1 MSRVVCLGSVLQD
14 IYMIDHNDLGEIKTG
29 EKLTMDKNSFEVG
42 GGAVNAATN
51 FARHGHETIVISNF
65 GRDSAANAILN
76 FLQNENVDTS
86 YLNFTRKKTGT
97 SVILLDSETGKRTI
111 LTCRGA
117 SESFVKLEASDLDL
131 SNPDWLYV
139 TSLNGDMNT
148 CLRFFEKAKE
158 KGINIMWNPGMEEI
172 AEKKKL
178 LGLLQDVDVLILNE
192 KEAKTLIGGEILE
205 ELLVKLAR
213 YAKTVIITAGARG
226 SIATNGKETY
236 RLAEYEMKT
245 PKDTTGA
252 GDAFGAGFL
261 SATLDGKKFKDA
273 LIFAAANATSVI
285 SYIGAQ
291 AGTLYGDEDL
301 HPMPIQRL

>member
-29 EKLTMDKNSFEVG
+29 EKLTIDKNSFEVG

-148 CLRFFEKAKE
+148 ALKFFEKAKE
-158 KGINIMWNPGMEEI
+158 KGTKIMWNPGMEEI

-213 YAKTVIITAGARG
+213 YVKTVIITAGARG

>member
-29 EKLTMDKNSFEVG
+29 EKLTIDKNSFEVG

-86 YLNFTRKKTGT
+86 YLNFTRKKTGI
-97 SVILLDSETGKRTI
+97 SVIMLDSETGKRTI

-117 SESFVKLEASDLDL
+117 SESFAKLEASDLDL

-213 YAKTVIITAGARG
+213 YVKTVIITAGARG

>member
-29 EKLTMDKNSFEVG
+29 EKLTIDKNSFEVG

-158 KGINIMWNPGMEEI
+158 KGIKIMWNPGMEEI

-213 YAKTVIITAGARG
+213 YVKTVIITAGARG

-291 AGTLYGDEDL
+291 AGALYGDEDL

>member
-29 EKLTMDKNSFEVG
+29 EKLTIDKNSFEVG

-65 GRDSAANAILN
+65 GRDSATNAILN

-158 KGINIMWNPGMEEI
+158 KGIKIMWNPGMEEI

-213 YAKTVIITAGARG
+213 YVKTVIITAGARG

>member
-29 EKLTMDKNSFEVG
+29 EKLTIDKNSFEVG

-131 SNPDWLYV
+131 SNPDWLYA

-158 KGINIMWNPGMEEI
+158 KGIKIMWNPGMEEI

-178 LGLLQDVDVLILNE
+178 LGLLQDVDILILNE

-213 YAKTVIITAGARG
+213 YVKTVIITAGARG

-291 AGTLYGDEDL
+291 SGTLYGDEDL

>member
-29 EKLTMDKNSFEVG
+29 EKLTIDKNSFEVG

-148 CLRFFEKAKE
+148 ALKFFEKAKE
-158 KGINIMWNPGMEEI
+158 KGTKIMWNPGMEEI

-213 YAKTVIITAGARG
+213 YVKTVIITAGARG

-301 HPMPIQRL
+301 HLMPIQRL

>member
-29 EKLTMDKNSFEVG
+29 EKLTIDKNSFEVG

-158 KGINIMWNPGMEEI
+158 KGIKIMWNPGMEEI

-178 LGLLQDVDVLILNE
+178 LGLLQDVDILILNE

-213 YAKTVIITAGARG
+213 YVKTVIITAGARG

>member
-1 MSRVVCLGSVLQD
+1 M
-14 IYMIDHNDLGEIKTG
+14 
-29 EKLTMDKNSFEVG
+29 G

-86 YLNFTRKKTGT
+86 YLNFTRKKTGI

-117 SESFVKLEASDLDL
+117 SESFTKLEASDLDL

-148 CLRFFEKAKE
+148 ALKFFEKAKE
-158 KGINIMWNPGMEEI
+158 KGIKIMWNPGMEEI
-172 AEKKKL
+172 TEKKKL

-213 YAKTVIITAGARG
+213 YVKSVIITAGARG

>member
-29 EKLTMDKNSFEVG
+29 EKLTIDKNSFEVG

-86 YLNFTRKKTGT
+86 YLNFTRKKTGI

-117 SESFVKLEASDLDL
+117 SESFTKFEASDLDL
-131 SNPDWLYV
+131 SIPDWLYV

-158 KGINIMWNPGMEEI
+158 KGIKIMWNPGMEEI

-213 YAKTVIITAGARG
+213 YVKTVIITAGARG

-236 RLAEYEMKT
+236 RLAEYEMKA

-261 SATLDGKKFKDA
+261 SATLDGKKFKNA

>member
-148 CLRFFEKAKE
+148 ALKFFEKAKE
-158 KGINIMWNPGMEEI
+158 KGTKIMWNPGMEEI

-213 YAKTVIITAGARG
+213 YVKTVIITAGARG

-285 SYIGAQ
+285 SHIGAQ

>member
-148 CLRFFEKAKE
+148 ALKFFEKAKE
-158 KGINIMWNPGMEEI
+158 KGTKIMWNPGMEEI

-213 YAKTVIITAGARG
+213 YVKTVIITAGAHG

>member
-29 EKLTMDKNSFEVG
+29 EKLTIDKNSFEVG

-86 YLNFTRKKTGT
+86 YLNFTRKKTGI

-117 SESFVKLEASDLDL
+117 SESFAKLEASDLDL

-158 KGINIMWNPGMEEI
+158 K
-172 AEKKKL
+172 AFSAVEKIHF
-178 LGLLQDVDVLILNE
+178 D
-192 KEAKTLIGGEILE
+192 
-205 ELLVKLAR
+205 
-213 YAKTVIITAGARG
+213 
-226 SIATNGKETY
+226 
-236 RLAEYEMKT
+236 
-245 PKDTTGA
+245 
-252 GDAFGAGFL
+252 
-261 SATLDGKKFKDA
+261 
-273 LIFAAANATSVI
+273 
-285 SYIGAQ
+285 GAQ
-291 AGTLYGDEDL
+291 YRKDIGE
-301 HPMPIQRL
+301 

>member
-148 CLRFFEKAKE
+148 ALKFFEKAKE
-158 KGINIMWNPGMEEI
+158 KGTKIMWNPGMEEI

-213 YAKTVIITAGARG
+213 YVKTVIITAGARG

>member
-29 EKLTMDKNSFEVG
+29 EKLTIDKNSFEVG

-158 KGINIMWNPGMEEI
+158 KGIKIMWNPGMEEI

-213 YAKTVIITAGARG
+213 YVKTVIITAGARG

-285 SYIGAQ
+285 SHIGAQ

>member
-29 EKLTMDKNSFEVG
+29 EKLTIDKNSFEVG

-86 YLNFTRKKTGT
+86 YLNFTRKKTGI

-117 SESFVKLEASDLDL
+117 SESFIKLEASDLDL

-158 KGINIMWNPGMEEI
+158 KDIKIMWNPGMEEI

-213 YAKTVIITAGARG
+213 YVKTVIITAGARG

>member
-29 EKLTMDKNSFEVG
+29 EKLTIDKNSFEVG

-148 CLRFFEKAKE
+148 ALKFFEKAKE
-158 KGINIMWNPGMEEI
+158 KDIKIMWNPGMEEI

-213 YAKTVIITAGARG
+213 YVKTVIITAGARG

>member
-29 EKLTMDKNSFEVG
+29 EKLTIDKNSFEVG

-86 YLNFTRKKTGT
+86 YLNFTRKKTGI
-97 SVILLDSETGKRTI
+97 SVIMLDSETGKRTI

-117 SESFVKLEASDLDL
+117 SESFTKLEASDLDL

-158 KGINIMWNPGMEEI
+158 KGIKIMWNPGMEEI

-213 YAKTVIITAGARG
+213 YVKTVIITAGARG

>member
-29 EKLTMDKNSFEVG
+29 EKLTIDKNSFEVG
-42 GGAVNAATN
+42 GGAVNVATN

-158 KGINIMWNPGMEEI
+158 KGIKIMWNPGMEEI

-213 YAKTVIITAGARG
+213 YVKTVIITAGARG

>member
-111 LTCRGA
+111 LTCRSA

-213 YAKTVIITAGARG
+213 YVKTVIITAGARG

>member
-29 EKLTMDKNSFEVG
+29 EKLTIDKNSFEVG

-86 YLNFTRKKTGT
+86 YLNFTRKKTGI

-148 CLRFFEKAKE
+148 ALKFFEKAKE
-158 KGINIMWNPGMEEI
+158 KGTKIMWNPGMEEI

-213 YAKTVIITAGARG
+213 YVKTVIITAGARG

>member
-148 CLRFFEKAKE
+148 ALKFFEKAKE
-158 KGINIMWNPGMEEI
+158 KGTKIMWNPGMEEI

-213 YAKTVIITAGARG
+213 YVKTVIITAGARG
-226 SIATNGKETY
+226 SIATNGKEAY

-285 SYIGAQ
+285 SHIGAQ

>member
-29 EKLTMDKNSFEVG
+29 EKLTIDKNSFEVG

-158 KGINIMWNPGMEEI
+158 KGIKIMWNPGMEEI

-178 LGLLQDVDVLILNE
+178 LGLLQDVDILILNE

-213 YAKTVIITAGARG
+213 YVKTVIITAGARG

-291 AGTLYGDEDL
+291 SGTLYGDEGL

>member
-29 EKLTMDKNSFEVG
+29 EKLTIDKNSFEVG

-117 SESFVKLEASDLDL
+117 SEGFAKLEASDLDL

-158 KGINIMWNPGMEEI
+158 KGIKIMWNPGMEEI

-213 YAKTVIITAGARG
+213 YVKTVIITAGARG

-285 SYIGAQ
+285 SHIGAQ

>member
-14 IYMIDHNDLGEIKTG
+14 IYMIDHNDLGEIKTS
-29 EKLTMDKNSFEVG
+29 EKLTIDKNSFEVG

-86 YLNFTRKKTGT
+86 YLNFTRKKTGI

-158 KGINIMWNPGMEEI
+158 KGIKIMWNPGMEEI

-192 KEAKTLIGGEILE
+192 KEAKSLIGGEILE

-213 YAKTVIITAGARG
+213 YVKTVIVTAGARG

>member
-86 YLNFTRKKTGT
+86 YLNFTRKKTGI

-148 CLRFFEKAKE
+148 ALKFFEKAKE
-158 KGINIMWNPGMEEI
+158 KGTKIMWNPGMEEI

-213 YAKTVIITAGARG
+213 YVKTVIITAGARG

>member
-148 CLRFFEKAKE
+148 ALKFFEKAKE
-158 KGINIMWNPGMEEI
+158 KGTKIMWNPGMEEI

-213 YAKTVIITAGARG
+213 YVKTVIITAGARG

-261 SATLDGKKFKDA
+261 SATLDGRKFKDA

>member
-29 EKLTMDKNSFEVG
+29 EKLTIDKNSFEVG
-42 GGAVNAATN
+42 GGAVNVATN

-86 YLNFTRKKTGT
+86 YLNFTLKKTGT

-158 KGINIMWNPGMEEI
+158 KGIKIMWNPGMEEI

-213 YAKTVIITAGARG
+213 YVKTVIITAGARG

>member
-158 KGINIMWNPGMEEI
+158 KGTKIMWNPGMEEI

-213 YAKTVIITAGARG
+213 YVKTVIITAGARG
-226 SIATNGKETY
+226 SIATNSKETY

>member
-29 EKLTMDKNSFEVG
+29 EKLTIDKNSFEVG

-131 SNPDWLYV
+131 SNPDWLYA

-158 KGINIMWNPGMEEI
+158 KGIKIMWNPGMEEI

-178 LGLLQDVDVLILNE
+178 LGLLQDVDILILNE

-213 YAKTVIITAGARG
+213 YVKTVIITAGARG

-261 SATLDGKKFKDA
+261 SPTLDGKKFKDA

-291 AGTLYGDEDL
+291 SGTLYGDEDL

>member
-1 MSRVVCLGSVLQD
+1 M
-14 IYMIDHNDLGEIKTG
+14 
-29 EKLTMDKNSFEVG
+29 
-42 GGAVNAATN
+42 
-51 FARHGHETIVISNF
+51 
-65 GRDSAANAILN
+65 
-76 FLQNENVDTS
+76 
-86 YLNFTRKKTGT
+86 
-97 SVILLDSETGKRTI
+97 ILLDSETGKRTI

-117 SESFVKLEASDLDL
+117 SESFTKLEASDLDL

-148 CLRFFEKAKE
+148 ALKFFEKAKE
-158 KGINIMWNPGMEEI
+158 KDLKIMWNPGMEEI

-213 YAKTVIITAGARG
+213 YVKTVIITAGARG

-285 SYIGAQ
+285 SHIGAQ

>member
-1 MSRVVCLGSVLQD
+1 MNRVVCLGSVLQD

-86 YLNFTRKKTGT
+86 YLNFTRKKTGI

-117 SESFVKLEASDLDL
+117 SESFTKLEASDLDL

-148 CLRFFEKAKE
+148 ALKFFEKAKE
-158 KGINIMWNPGMEEI
+158 KGIKIMWNPGMEEI

-192 KEAKTLIGGEILE
+192 K
-205 ELLVKLAR
+205 
-213 YAKTVIITAGARG
+213 
-226 SIATNGKETY
+226 
-236 RLAEYEMKT
+236 
-245 PKDTTGA
+245 
-252 GDAFGAGFL
+252 
-261 SATLDGKKFKDA
+261 
-273 LIFAAANATSVI
+273 
-285 SYIGAQ
+285 
-291 AGTLYGDEDL
+291 
-301 HPMPIQRL
+301 

>member
-29 EKLTMDKNSFEVG
+29 EKLTIDKNSFEVG
-42 GGAVNAATN
+42 GGAINAATN

-158 KGINIMWNPGMEEI
+158 KGIKIMWNPGMEEI

-213 YAKTVIITAGARG
+213 YVKTVIITAGARG

>member
-1 MSRVVCLGSVLQD
+1 
-14 IYMIDHNDLGEIKTG
+14 MIDHNDLGEIKTG
-29 EKLTMDKNSFEVG
+29 EKLTIDKNSFEVG
-42 GGAVNAATN
+42 GGAVNVATN

-158 KGINIMWNPGMEEI
+158 KGIKIMWNPGMEEI

-213 YAKTVIITAGARG
+213 YVKTVIITAGARG

>member
-29 EKLTMDKNSFEVG
+29 EKLTIDKNSFEVG
-42 GGAVNAATN
+42 GGAVNVATN

-158 KGINIMWNPGMEEI
+158 KGIKIMWNPGMEEI

-213 YAKTVIITAGARG
+213 YVKTVIITAGARG

-261 SATLDGKKFKDA
+261 SSTLDGKKFKDA

>member
-29 EKLTMDKNSFEVG
+29 EKLTIDKNSFEVG

-76 FLQNENVDTS
+76 FLQNENIDTS
-86 YLNFTRKKTGT
+86 YLNFTRKKTGI

-158 KGINIMWNPGMEEI
+158 KGIKIMWNPGMEEI

-213 YAKTVIITAGARG
+213 YVKTVIITAGARG

>member
-148 CLRFFEKAKE
+148 ALKFFEKAKE
-158 KGINIMWNPGMEEI
+158 KDIKIMWNPGMEEI

-192 KEAKTLIGGEILE
+192 NEAKTLIGGEILE

-213 YAKTVIITAGARG
+213 YVKTVIITAGARG

>member
-29 EKLTMDKNSFEVG
+29 EKLTIDKNSFEVG

-86 YLNFTRKKTGT
+86 YLNFTRKKTGI

-158 KGINIMWNPGMEEI
+158 KGIKIMWNPGMEEI

-213 YAKTVIITAGARG
+213 YVKTVIITAGARG